1 MFLNIVVLIVLFMLS
16 FLFSG
21 LETGI
26 VSLDMLSLEK
36 DAKTH
41 RGKRELLN
49 FVSKPDKF
57 FGTILIGNNIVNI
70 LLPAFAAVL
79 AHDRFNQKYI
89 SLLVGGSVF
98 LFGEIVPKIVFR
110 DYSDTLVPKTFTFLK
125 VAYFLLRPFVAVVSL
140 LNDWLYKR
148 FNISGPHSLS
158 YLTKDDLAL
167 FLANT
172 KEDKNITHPQKEM
185 LEEMLKF
192 NTLTAEDI
200 MVPRRDIVGF
210 EENTPLTEI
219 LEVIREEGFT
229 RYPVYSETIDNVTG
243 ILIIYDI
250 LKKDLSP
257 DATGKD
263 LIRKPYFSPENISL
277 NVLMQEMQRLKK
289 SMTIVVDSYG
299 GTSGIVTFEDIM
311 EEIVGEI
318 EDEYDHEDDTPDV
331 IKISE
336 DTYIINADYEVDDLN
351 DEYDMDL
358 PEGNYKTI
366 AGLIID
372 VIERIPKL
380 GQYVNIDGFRIQIM
394 QATERKIEKVK
405 LKKIKKINK

>member
-1 MFLNIVVLIVLFMLS
+1 MLNIVVLVVLFVLS
-16 FLFSG
+16 FLLSG

-26 VSLDMLSLEK
+26 VSLDMLRLEK
-36 DAKTH
+36 EAKVH
-41 RGKRELLN
+41 KGKKELLN

-70 LLPAFAAVL
+70 LLAAFAAVIT
-79 AHDRFNQKYI
+79 HETFNQKYV
-89 SLLVGGSVF
+89 SLLIGGLVF

-110 DYSDTLVPKTFTFLK
+110 DYSNTLVPRTFTFLK
-125 VAYFLLRPFVAVVSL
+125 ITYFLLRPFVTVVTW

-185 LEEMLKF
+185 LEEMLEF

-200 MVPRRDIVGF
+200 MVPRRDIIGF
-210 EENTPLTEI
+210 EENTPLAEI
-219 LEVIREEGFT
+219 LELVREEGFT
-229 RYPVYSETIDNVTG
+229 RYPVYSETIDNITG

-250 LKKDLSP
+250 LKRESSP
-257 DATGKD
+257 DTLAKD
-263 LIRKPYFSPENISL
+263 LIREPYFSPENISL
-277 NVLMQEMQRLKK
+277 NVLMQEMQKQKK
-289 SMTIVVDSYG
+289 SMTVVVDSYG

-331 IKISE
+331 VKISE

-351 DEYDMDL
+351 DEYEMNL
-358 PEGNYKTI
+358 PEGNYKTV

-372 VIERIPKL
+372 TIERIPKL
-380 GQYVNIDGFRIQIM
+380 GQYINIEGFRIQII

-405 LKKIKKINK
+405 LKKIIN

>member
-1 MFLNIVVLIVLFMLS
+1 MLLNIVVLIVLFLLS

-26 VSLDMLSLEK
+26 VSLDMLRLEK
-36 DAKTH
+36 DARFDK
-41 RGKRELLN
+41 GKKELLN
-49 FVSKPDKF
+49 FASKPDKF

-70 LLPAFAAVL
+70 LLAAVATVI
-79 AHDRFNQKYI
+79 AHNSGAFKQEYV
-89 SLLVGGSVF
+89 SLLIGVMVF
-98 LFGEIVPKIVFR
+98 LVGEIVPKIVFR
-110 DYSDTLVPKTFTFLK
+110 DYSNSIVPRTFTFLK
-125 VAYFLLRPFVAVVSL
+125 VSYFLLRPFVAVVTW

-148 FNISGPHSLS
+148 FNISGPHSLA

-185 LEEMLKF
+185 LEEMLEF

-200 MVPRRDIVGF
+200 MVPRRDIIGF
-210 EENTPLTEI
+210 EENTSLSEI
-219 LEVIREEGFT
+219 LDVVREEGFT
-229 RYPVYSETIDNVTG
+229 RYPVYCETIDNITG

-257 DATGKD
+257 DAKAKD
-263 LIRKPYFSPENISL
+263 LIREPYFSPENISL
-277 NVLMQEMQRLKK
+277 NFLMQEMQKQKK

-311 EEIVGEI
+311 EEIVGDI
-318 EDEYDHEDDTPDV
+318 EDEYDHEDDTSDV
-331 IKISE
+331 VKISE
-336 DTYIINADYEVDDLN
+336 DTYIINGDYEVDDLN
-351 DEYDMDL
+351 DEYDLDL
-358 PEGNYKTI
+358 PEGNYKTL

-372 VIERIPKL
+372 TIERIPKL
-380 GQYVNIDGFRIQIM
+380 GQYVNIEGFRIQVI

-405 LKKIKKINK
+405 LKKLNKK